1 MIEDAGS
8 VASDPMA
15 SWGSKQ
21 SGFSAHRGQDAFG
34 MLKKKKKGGSG
45 SPFPRYLSVILS
57 LITC

>member
-45 SPFPRYLSVILS
+45 SPFPFYFLFPSP
-57 LITC
+57 